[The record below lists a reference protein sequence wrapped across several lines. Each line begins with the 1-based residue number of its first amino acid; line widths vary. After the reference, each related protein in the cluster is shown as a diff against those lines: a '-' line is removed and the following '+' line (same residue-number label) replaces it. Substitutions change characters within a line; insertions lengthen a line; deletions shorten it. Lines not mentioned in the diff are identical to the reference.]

1 MNKYLERDTD
11 GKVDWSKKGFK
22 MLRYFPQLMEDGLDF
37 TCRKLLG
44 ELLEDRGF
52 KRVVPY
58 EIYFL
63 GDENRSLEV
72 TLNDDCLRVK
82 RNYSMFNA
90 YPMHYDQG
98 ECELCELWK
107 VVRKAWNA
115 DD

>member
-37 TCRKLLG
+37 TCRK
-44 ELLEDRGF
+44 
-52 KRVVPY
+52 
-58 EIYFL
+58 
-63 GDENRSLEV
+63 SLEV